1 MSDDGSGIRR
11 VAGLY
16 SAEEG
21 QEGGRVLGYTVVRPR
36 RELELTDLAL
46 LTGAVLEKKQNKR
59 IKDKEWYKSQ
69 AQCNAESFLGDYNI
83 SGLAIKFDEPNISRT
98 IKDLRHEKSH
108 FGCLHAEQEVWQRG
122 ALGEK

>member
-46 LTGAVLEKKQNKR
+46 LTGAVLEKTKTKNKQ
-59 IKDKEWYKSQ
+59 IKDKE
-69 AQCNAESFLGDYNI
+69 
-83 SGLAIKFDEPNISRT
+83 
-98 IKDLRHEKSH
+98 
-108 FGCLHAEQEVWQRG
+108 
-122 ALGEK
+122 